1 MELAISN
8 CSNNNQLRANDD
20 LSEPGVS
27 TQTQQG
33 SGHWQPVP
41 ATGSPTQR
49 RSLSR
54 SLTVTESRSEAAGG
68 TGGNAGRQVSR
79 RVKLLF
85 KNRPFPGWSLR
96 TGPPGRRTDFKFKF
110 SIVGQV
116 PAPGR
121 PYRDGPAGPSACSSP
136 KLPVPSNS
144 EPSRRRKPG
153 PGSCHAGPSPAAR
166 LQGGLALARAL

>member
-121 PYRDGPAGPSACSSP
+121 PYRLQPVQ
-136 KLPVPSNS
+136 VPSCQC
-144 EPSRRRKPG
+144 RRTRN
-153 PGSCHAGPSPAAR
+153 PAAGVSPGR
-166 LQGGLALARAL
+166 VAVTPVRVRPPGFKAAWRWPEHCD